1 MTIDPLL
8 VDCSPWQTFGPER
21 WADLAADPRFHGVIL
36 KATEGVGGAAGW
48 QARSAAWF
56 ARHWPAVG
64 AVRKEGLEFY
74 RGAYHFLRLD
84 SPGAAQADH
93 FLRTIDAAGS
103 WSAPLDLL
111 PVVDVEEGSGND
123 AIVARRGAGI
133 VSDTTHAFVARVRQV
148 TGREVVL
155 YTGGWL
161 RSLGLRDRLGCA
173 WLWLAAY
180 TATLPAAWYEQL
192 GFTRASLWGW
202 QYCGGQG
209 ADLAGYPHTTPVG
222 NVDIS
227 ALTLPGSLAALRA
240 GLWAERPAPSVCAAG
255 PEG

>member
-1 MTIDPLL
+1 VGGVTIDPLI
-8 VDCSPWQTFGPER
+8 VDCSPWQTFGTER
-21 WADLAADPRFHGVIL
+21 WADLAADPRFRGAIL
-36 KATEGVGGAAGW
+36 KATEGLGGTG
-48 QARSAAWF
+48 SWF
-56 ARHWPAVG
+56 AKHWPAVG
-64 AVRKEGLEFY
+64 ATKLH

-84 SPGAAQADH
+84 SPGTAQADH
-93 FLRTIDAAGS
+93 FLATIDRAGG

-133 VSDTTHAFVARVRQV
+133 VSDTTRAFVERVKHR

-173 WLWLAAY
+173 YLWIAAY
-180 TATLPAAWYEQL
+180 TATLPAAWCEQL
-192 GFTRASLWGW
+192 GFTREMLWGW

-209 ADLAGYPHTTPVG
+209 AELTGYPRTTPIG
-222 NVDIS
+222 DVDIS
-227 ALTLPGSLAALRA
+227 ALTLPGGLAALRA
-240 GLWAERPAPSVCAAG
+240 GLWAERPG
-255 PEG
+255 